1 MILQMTRGSTD
12 SCVDFHVEVDFVCFP
27 ALLVLSYSILQ
38 KYFKCDQCY
47 SWGLHELVTRGRG
60 ERAATSVKK
69 GSDQHVIIQISVKD
83 VNGRIFTLG
92 VEPSANVGSLKR
104 DVLAAIDIPYRSGQV
119 VLGKMEE
126 DSSNSCANVPI
137 CVKYSVHGEDSNI

>member
-1 MILQMTRGSTD
+1 
-12 SCVDFHVEVDFVCFP
+12 VCFP

-60 ERAATSVKK
+60 ERYSWRERTLNSHVMFLISRAATSVKK

-137 CVKYSVHGEDSNI
+137 CLKYSVHGED

>member
-1 MILQMTRGSTD
+1 MARTESLNS
-12 SCVDFHVEVDFVCFP
+12 HVMF
-27 ALLVLSYSILQ
+27 LIS
-38 KYFKCDQCY
+38 
-47 SWGLHELVTRGRG
+47 
-60 ERAATSVKK
+60 RAATSVKK

-137 CVKYSVHGEDSNI
+137 CVKYSVHGVDSNI